1 MTRPPGSDPPA
12 PSPAAAGDF
21 DAWLEAFGRALDRG
35 EPMEVPCGDCNACC
49 RSGQFVHVEADETD
63 TLARIPED
71 LLFPAPGSPGAR
83 VMGYDEAGRCPMLKA
98 GACSIYAHR
107 PRACRVFDCRVFA
120 AAGLD
125 PADEGRPAI
134 ADRSRRWRF
143 DYADAA
149 SRDRHRAVI
158 RAAARR
164 RGAPDAPPL
173 TATALVA
180 LRDVTGQ

>member
-35 EPMEVPCGDCNACC
+35 EPMDVPCGDCNACC

-98 GACSIYAHR
+98 ARAASMRTGRGPAGSSTAGCS
-107 PRACRVFDCRVFA
+107 PRRGWIPRTRAA
-120 AAGLD
+120 PPSPTAAGAGGSTTRT
-125 PADEGRPAI
+125 PRP
-134 ADRSRRWRF
+134 
-143 DYADAA
+143 
-149 SRDRHRAVI
+149 
-158 RAAARR
+158 
-164 RGAPDAPPL
+164 G
-173 TATALVA
+173 TAT
-180 LRDVTGQ
+180 GP